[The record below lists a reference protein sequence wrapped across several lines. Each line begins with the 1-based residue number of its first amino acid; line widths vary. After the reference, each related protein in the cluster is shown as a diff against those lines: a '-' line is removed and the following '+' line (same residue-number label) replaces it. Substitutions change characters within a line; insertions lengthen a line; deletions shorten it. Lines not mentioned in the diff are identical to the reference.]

1 MKGIILAGGSGTR
14 LYPLTMVTSKQLLP
28 IYDKPM
34 IYYPLSVLMNA
45 GIRDILIISTP
56 SDTPRFEDLEDLKV
70 PVLPDGYSYK
80 MFESGDEIAWAKL
93 EVLVGEFDCFEDA
106 SACFAKT
113 FLTHEELLADRV
125 CFIVN
130 PEGEIVSTTSAWF
143 KTNGDIRFPLI
154 HWVSTSPKEQ
164 GKGLGK
170 AIVLFALSRF
180 LVVEP
185 DADFIFLHTHTW
197 AYKAVGM
204 YQKMGFRITKKAL
217 PTSRTDFSCMDVLK
231 DVLPNSIIAQLL
243 EKD

>member
-1 MKGIILAGGSGTR
+1 MLDKSLVYKDIV
-14 LYPLTMVTSKQLLP
+14 MCLP
-28 IYDKPM
+28 
-34 IYYPLSVLMNA
+34 
-45 GIRDILIISTP
+45 
-56 SDTPRFEDLEDLKV
+56 FEDLEDLKV

-93 EVLVGEFDCFEDA
+93 EVLVGEFDCFKDA
-106 SACFAKT
+106 SAYFAKT

-130 PEGEIVSTTSAWF
+130 PEGEIVATTSAWF

-185 DADFIFLHTHTW
+185 DADFIHILGLIRLLVCIRKWDFELQKKPCQIAGLIFLVW
-197 AYKAVGM
+197 M
-204 YQKMGFRITKKAL
+204 F
-217 PTSRTDFSCMDVLK
+217 
-231 DVLPNSIIAQLL
+231 
-243 EKD
+243 

>member
-1 MKGIILAGGSGTR
+1 MLLHIDVNGG
-14 LYPLTMVTSKQLLP
+14 LLP
-28 IYDKPM
+28 TG
-34 IYYPLSVLMNA
+34 S
-45 GIRDILIISTP
+45 S
-56 SDTPRFEDLEDLKV
+56 S
-70 PVLPDGYSYK
+70 PDYIDQS
-80 MFESGDEIAWAKL
+80 L
-93 EVLVGEFDCFEDA
+93 LLRN
-106 SACFAKT
+106 
-113 FLTHEELLADRV
+113 LTKR
-125 CFIVN
+125 
-130 PEGEIVSTTSAWF
+130 
-143 KTNGDIRFPLI
+143 
-154 HWVSTSPKEQ
+154 
-164 GKGLGK
+164 GLGK

>member
-1 MKGIILAGGSGTR
+1 MLDKSLVYKDIV
-14 LYPLTMVTSKQLLP
+14 MCLP
-28 IYDKPM
+28 
-34 IYYPLSVLMNA
+34 
-45 GIRDILIISTP
+45 
-56 SDTPRFEDLEDLKV
+56 FEDLEDLKV

-106 SACFAKT
+106 SAYFAKT
-113 FLTHEELLADRV
+113 FLTHKELLADRV

-130 PEGEIVSTTSAWF
+130 PEGEIVATTSAWF

-185 DADFIFLHTHTW
+185 DADFIFFTRILGLIRLFVCIRRW
-197 AYKAVGM
+197 AFVL
-204 YQKMGFRITKKAL
+204 RKK
-217 PTSRTDFSCMDVLK
+217 PCQ
-231 DVLPNSIIAQLL
+231 IAGLIFL
-243 EKD
+243 VWMF

>member
-1 MKGIILAGGSGTR
+1 MC
-14 LYPLTMVTSKQLLP
+14 LP
-28 IYDKPM
+28 
-34 IYYPLSVLMNA
+34 
-45 GIRDILIISTP
+45 
-56 SDTPRFEDLEDLKV
+56 FEDLEDLKV

-130 PEGEIVSTTSAWF
+130 PEGEIVATTSAWF

>member
-1 MKGIILAGGSGTR
+1 MLDKSLVYKDIV
-14 LYPLTMVTSKQLLP
+14 MCLP
-28 IYDKPM
+28 I
-34 IYYPLSVLMNA
+34 
-45 GIRDILIISTP
+45 
-56 SDTPRFEDLEDLKV
+56 EDLEDLKV

-106 SACFAKT
+106 SAYFAKT

-130 PEGEIVSTTSAWF
+130 PEGEIVATTSAWF

-185 DADFIFLHTHTW
+185 DKCHW
-197 AYKAVGM
+197 
-204 YQKMGFRITKKAL
+204 
-217 PTSRTDFSCMDVLK
+217 DFSD
-231 DVLPNSIIAQLL
+231 SIYFFCYKEASELSSICISFDAHWDCSKVCFFLIFNIFCKKNKSCTGCEDWHSCFDL
-243 EKD
+243 FLDRIKHIKFF

>member
-1 MKGIILAGGSGTR
+1 MC
-14 LYPLTMVTSKQLLP
+14 LP
-28 IYDKPM
+28 
-34 IYYPLSVLMNA
+34 
-45 GIRDILIISTP
+45 
-56 SDTPRFEDLEDLKV
+56 FEDLEDLKV

-106 SACFAKT
+106 SAYFAKT

-130 PEGEIVSTTSAWF
+130 PEGEIVATTSSWF
-143 KTNGDIRFPLI
+143 KTNSDIRFPLI

>member
-1 MKGIILAGGSGTR
+1 MLDKSLVYKDIV
-14 LYPLTMVTSKQLLP
+14 MCLP
-28 IYDKPM
+28 
-34 IYYPLSVLMNA
+34 
-45 GIRDILIISTP
+45 
-56 SDTPRFEDLEDLKV
+56 FEDLNDLRI

-93 EVLVGEFDCFEDA
+93 EDA
-106 SACFAKT
+106 SAYFAKT
-113 FLTHEELLADRV
+113 FLTHEELLANRV

-130 PEGEIVSTTSAWF
+130 PDGEIVATTSAWF

-180 LVVEP
+180 LIIEP
-185 DADFIFLHTHTW
+185 DANFIFLHTHTW

-217 PTSRTDFSCMDVLK
+217 PNSRTDFSCLDVLK

>member
-1 MKGIILAGGSGTR
+1 MLDKSLVYKDIV
-14 LYPLTMVTSKQLLP
+14 MCLP
-28 IYDKPM
+28 
-34 IYYPLSVLMNA
+34 
-45 GIRDILIISTP
+45 
-56 SDTPRFEDLEDLKV
+56 FEDLEDLKV

-106 SACFAKT
+106 SAYFAKT

-130 PEGEIVSTTSAWF
+130 PEGEIVATTSAWF

-154 HWVSTSPKEQ
+154 
-164 GKGLGK
+164 
-170 AIVLFALSRF
+170 
-180 LVVEP
+180 
-185 DADFIFLHTHTW
+185 TW

-217 PTSRTDFSCMDVLK
+217 PNSRTDFSCLDVLK

>member
-1 MKGIILAGGSGTR
+1 MLDKSLIYKDIV
-14 LYPLTMVTSKQLLP
+14 MCLP
-28 IYDKPM
+28 
-34 IYYPLSVLMNA
+34 
-45 GIRDILIISTP
+45 
-56 SDTPRFEDLEDLKV
+56 FEELKSLKV
-70 PVLPDGYSYK
+70 PVLPDGYSYR
-80 MFESGDEIAWAKL
+80 MFEPGD
-93 EVLVGEFDCFEDA
+93 EDA
-106 SACFAKT
+106 SP
-113 FLTHEELLADRV
+113 V
-125 CFIVN
+125 
-130 PEGEIVSTTSAWF
+130 
-143 KTNGDIRFPLI
+143 
-154 HWVSTSPKEQ
+154 EQ

-231 DVLPNSIIAQLL
+231 DVLPDSIISHLL